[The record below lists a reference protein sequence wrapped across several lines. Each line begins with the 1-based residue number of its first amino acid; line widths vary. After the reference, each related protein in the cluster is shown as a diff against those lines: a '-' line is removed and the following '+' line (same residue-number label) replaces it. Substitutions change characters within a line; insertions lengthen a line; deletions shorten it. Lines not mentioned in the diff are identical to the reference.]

1 MELVLE
7 SSSAERR
14 RTSPASEQLLYVPC
28 IRGSEISFVAF
39 DIYIVPTP
47 VDGDCLGGVISPALI
62 IEDKR
67 HNFCTVCVSASKL
80 YMFQSSHNFGD
91 NPDPSGSNGTAVAT
105 VNLSN
110 YVRNRN
116 VRLEDKMISYINP
129 MHHPKRFPI
138 AIETPKGE
146 ILVCSNH
153 IRINSGED
161 DGKALPPADF
171 ELYNQATGNWKQLP
185 CLYDSW
191 DKDRKRSC
199 SYSISIECVTFRSES
214 AFIIVTKMGMF
225 ELDLESSG
233 RGWQDFSLA
242 RKIPRPYGPFIRMKD
257 GVCLSSHCGFD
268 VETPKEV
275 SLICPF
281 LREAFDP
288 ALGFRRHSG
297 VGIIK
302 TQSAHHMYY
311 CIVETV
317 INERTRCPHMAV
329 YIFSCDLAKYREDK
343 QELIAKHWRD
353 WRILKAK
360 YRRAKKKLKANKEYR
375 KDDEGKQRK
384 AREALK
390 MKHRWDLSRL
400 KIEHIPQLNAT
411 LVMTVKYVLDTPS
424 CSLLAPLSL
433 SFV

>member
-1 MELVLE
+1 MEPVLE

-28 IRGSEISFVAF
+28 FRGSEISFLAF
-39 DIYIVPTP
+39 DIYVVPTP
-47 VDGDCLGGVISPALI
+47 VDGDCSDGVMSPALI

-67 HNFCTVCVSASKL
+67 YNFCTVCVSASKL
-80 YMFQSSHNFGD
+80 YMFESSHNLGD
-91 NPDPSGSNGTAVAT
+91 NPDPSGINGTAVAT

-110 YVRNRN
+110 YVSERN

-138 AIETPKGE
+138 ATETPKGD

-161 DGKALPPADF
+161 DGKARPPADF

-199 SYSISIECVTFRSES
+199 SYSISISCVTFRSES
-214 AFIIVTKMGMF
+214 AFVVVSDIGMF
-225 ELDLESSG
+225 ELDLASSEG
-233 RGWQDFSLA
+233 GWQDFSLA
-242 RKIPRPYGPFIRMKD
+242 RKIPRPYGPFIIMKD

-268 VETPKEV
+268 VETPKEL

-281 LREAFDP
+281 LRRAFDP
-288 ALGFRRHSG
+288 DLGFLRHSG

-302 TQSAHHMYY
+302 SQNAHHMYY

-317 INERTRCPHMAV
+317 INEHTWCPHMAV

-343 QELIAKHWRD
+343 QQLIAKHWEDR
-353 WRILKAK
+353 RILKVK
-360 YRRAKKKLKANKEYR
+360 YKKAKKKLKAKKEYR
-375 KDDEGKQRK
+375 EDDEGKQRE

-390 MKHRWDLSRL
+390 KKHQWDRNRL
-400 KIEHIPQLNAT
+400 KYETLPRLNAT
-411 LVMTVKYVLDTPS
+411 LVMTVKYVLDTQS

-433 SFV
+433 CYV